1 MAYCVRFDQRDG
13 MEEMTAK
20 RTEQS
25 DPALTKVAAIE
36 VARSLFDDKCD
47 DVVVLD
53 VTGLSHVSDFV
64 VIASGTSDRQMYS
77 AATNAAEVSGRHG
90 CPVYRRSDDERTTW
104 IVLDCVDIVVHIF
117 EPNTRAHYD
126 LEMMWG
132 DAPRVD
138 WERPGQKNRN
148 YAGLQ
153 E

>member
-1 MAYCVRFDQRDG
+1 

-20 RTEQS
+20 RAEQS
-25 DPALTKVAAIE
+25 DPTLTKVAAIE
-36 VARSLFDDKCD
+36 VARSLSDDKCE

-53 VTGLSHVSDFV
+53 VTGLSHVTDFV
-64 VIASGTSDRQMYS
+64 VIASGTSDRQMRS
-77 AATNAAEVSGRHG
+77 AATNAADVSERHG
-90 CPVYRRSDDERTTW
+90 CGVYRRSDDDRTTW
-104 IVLDCVDIVVHIF
+104 IVLDCVDVVVHVF